1 MTTPVAVRAAFVL
14 WLVAVGAG
22 LFETVVVVGT
32 GGGGDG
38 VVAGVVLRCVVFAA
52 ATVAALRMRAGRR
65 WARVAL
71 AVGLGVFG
79 VLSLV
84 IGPIEWL
91 MGDNSLSAAVRHAG
105 VAEWAFASSRTVHVV
120 AVLSA
125 VVCMFRPGANAF
137 FRKRTLSLDQVPAS
151 RP

>member
-1 MTTPVAVRAAFVL
+1 
-14 WLVAVGAG
+14 
-22 LFETVVVVGT
+22 
-32 GGGGDG
+32 
-38 VVAGVVLRCVVFAA
+38 VVAGVVVRCVVFA
-52 ATVAALRMRAGRR
+52 VAALRMRAGKR

-71 AVGLGVFG
+71 AVGLGGFG

-91 MGDNSLSAAVRHAG
+91 VGDNSLSAAVRHAG
-105 VAEWAFASSRTVHVV
+105 VVEWFFAGSRTVHVV

-137 FRKRTLSLDQVPAS
+137 FRRRSLSLDPVPAS
-151 RP
+151 RS